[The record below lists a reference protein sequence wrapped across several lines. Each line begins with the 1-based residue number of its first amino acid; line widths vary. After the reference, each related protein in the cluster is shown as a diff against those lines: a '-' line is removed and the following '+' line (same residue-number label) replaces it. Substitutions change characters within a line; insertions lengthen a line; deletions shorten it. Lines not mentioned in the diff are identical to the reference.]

1 MKLKLASKKE
11 FISNILSPISNL
23 NDKTVLK
30 IEKDKISSITAS
42 NDATLILYS
51 ETSIEAESER
61 SINIPDIKK
70 FARVLECIGQ
80 FCIDV
85 LG

>member
-30 IEKDKISSITAS
+30 IENDKRIEKIKNRTFLMDNASIHKSNKMTKDIRLKINS
-42 NDATLILYS
+42 
-51 ETSIEAESER
+51 
-61 SINIPDIKK
+61 
-70 FARVLECIGQ
+70 
-80 FCIDV
+80 
-85 LG
+85 